1 MKQHPETRKRAL
13 RKAGFVHVAG
23 WVEKD
28 DAPEIQDKI
37 KAAKAKV
44 AEALKNES

>member
-1 MKQHPETRKRAL
+1 MTYHPETKKRTL
-13 RKAGFVHVAG
+13 HKAGFVHVAG

-44 AEALKNES
+44 AEALKDES